1 MKKGV
6 FCMKYIFLDT
16 ETSGLDPYED
26 RICQLSYL
34 ITNEELDI
42 LDSKNFYFYLSEVD
56 NGASR
61 VHGLT
66 PSVLRELSGG
76 KVFKDF
82 SQEIKKDLK
91 DNTIICHNVDFD
103 LSFLEQEF
111 KRIGVECELYKDCFC
126 TMGVYTDILKLPHP
140 YYYYKFPKLEEV
152 IDYLSI
158 SSQKIKDVIN
168 RSFGKSNGFHDAR
181 YDVAC
186 TYLIYKAFVNKE
198 YEEIEKIIATI
209 PKIRIEDIPF

>member
-1 MKKGV
+1 MN
-6 FCMKYIFLDT
+6 KYIFLDT
-16 ETSGLDPYED
+16 ETSGLDPCED

-111 KRIGVECELYKDCFC
+111 KRIGVEDKIYEDCFC
-126 TMGVYTDILKLPHP
+126 TMQAYTNILKLPHP
-140 YYYYKFPKLEEV
+140 YYHHKYPKLEET
-152 IDYLSI
+152 IYYLGI
-158 SSQKIKDVIN
+158 ERKQIKDVIN
-168 RSFGKSNGFHDAR
+168 RSFKSSSGFHDAR
-181 YDVAC
+181 FDVAC
-186 TYLIYKAFVNKE
+186 TYLIYRE
-198 YEEIEKIIATI
+198 YLEILL
-209 PKIRIEDIPF
+209 ED